1 MESTARIAAPPAP
14 ITAALPFEKAKR
26 TRSADPPFESNCS
39 ATTLS
44 PHTAARKHAEERPAD
59 RRQQIKPEAFTLRDM
74 TGEES
79 AGVLFTMI
87 SPNIITVRRIRKTAL
102 LRRRS
107 IRDISRDY
115 FGTEHVRFLVVES
128 ILFAIMAAV
137 AIWPIVNAAEAIK
150 LYLL

>member
-1 MESTARIAAPPAP
+1 
-14 ITAALPFEKAKR
+14 
-26 TRSADPPFESNCS
+26 
-39 ATTLS
+39 
-44 PHTAARKHAEERPAD
+44 
-59 RRQQIKPEAFTLRDM
+59 M

-79 AGVLFTMI
+79 AGVLFNMI
-87 SPNIITVRRIRKTAL
+87 SPNIMTVRRIRKTAL

-137 AIWPIVNAAEAIK
+137 SIWPIVNAVEFIK

>member
-1 MESTARIAAPPAP
+1 
-14 ITAALPFEKAKR
+14 
-26 TRSADPPFESNCS
+26 
-39 ATTLS
+39 
-44 PHTAARKHAEERPAD
+44 
-59 RRQQIKPEAFTLRDM
+59 
-74 TGEES
+74 
-79 AGVLFTMI
+79 MI
-87 SPNIITVRRIRKTAL
+87 LPNIITVGRIRKAAL

-115 FGTEHVRFLVVES
+115 FGSEHVRFLVVES

>member
-59 RRQQIKPEAFTLRDM
+59 RRQQIKPEALQMEADNGWAKRARQVHRRAADR
-74 TGEES
+74 
-79 AGVLFTMI
+79 AGKQVVFVDENDI
-87 SPNIITVRRIRKTAL
+87 A
-102 LRRRS
+102 
-107 IRDISRDY
+107 IRDVSTSLNMTIQTDNCSLSC
-115 FGTEHVRFLVVES
+115 E
-128 ILFAIMAAV
+128 
-137 AIWPIVNAAEAIK
+137 
-150 LYLL
+150 

>member
-1 MESTARIAAPPAP
+1 
-14 ITAALPFEKAKR
+14 
-26 TRSADPPFESNCS
+26 
-39 ATTLS
+39 
-44 PHTAARKHAEERPAD
+44 
-59 RRQQIKPEAFTLRDM
+59 M

-79 AGVLFTMI
+79 AGVLFIMI
-87 SPNIITVRRIRKTAL
+87 SPNIITIRRIRKGAL

-115 FGTEHVRFLVVES
+115 FGTEQVRFLVVES

-137 AIWPIVNAAEAIK
+137 AIWPIVNAVEFIK